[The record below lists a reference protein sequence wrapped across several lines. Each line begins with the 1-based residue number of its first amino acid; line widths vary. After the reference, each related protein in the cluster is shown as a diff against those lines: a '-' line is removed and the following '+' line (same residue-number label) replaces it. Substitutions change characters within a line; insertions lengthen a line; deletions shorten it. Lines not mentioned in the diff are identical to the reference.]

1 MNKFLK
7 ISLFVLAAFAFIF
20 VAAGIT
26 LKLMFPPAKLRALL
40 MPRIEQAAGRPV
52 KVESFSLKVWTGLG
66 VQLKGIEL
74 ANAKDFDPKPMA
86 TIEAVT
92 LKVNLLALLKRQLA
106 VTSLV
111 VDRPSILIE
120 KSTKGVFNFGDL
132 VKAIPADSAKQAPPP
147 GSSPVSIAVQSF
159 RINDGSFVFAD
170 KQLNMQVEALGI
182 NQQLKLDAD
191 AKLENIHTTGTIKV
205 REVRASMPGV
215 SLSRIYANL
224 DHDISVNLSKA
235 VVTINHLT
243 VAPQGIALTLVG
255 TVSGFD
261 SLPILDLAL
270 KTTAIDMKQIFAA
283 IPPEFRAQAKDVQ
296 ATGKVEL
303 GLKITGQIDPQDP
316 KSLPKVGGMVGLRNI
331 GVKYAML
338 PKSISD
344 VNGDITF
351 TEKDLNI
358 KKISA
363 KLGTAG
369 FEMSCLVRNFEDPY
383 IKAAFKGNFDLGEVK
398 EYVPLEEGMTLAG
411 KIKADFKLDGKA
423 SNINTFNM
431 DGRVDIEKISLA
443 TKALMKPV
451 TDLSGTI
458 QLTKN
463 LINVPD
469 LSCRIGRSSLSFTA
483 QVKNFLSLAPGL
495 PAQPGQPAIALPK
508 QGKAVI
514 TFALNSPLLDLDE
527 MLPPLPSARAT
538 TDKKAPVQTPPELP
552 PLPDF
557 LMDGKVRVAKIKFL
571 KIDFDNLTGNLTM
584 DNRKLNLDGQ
594 VGVYSGRVLGSLWSD
609 LNDLTRI
616 EYKLKAQASQLE
628 ANDFL
633 SALTPFKDRM
643 FTKLDINGEFS
654 GLAPDTVLIK
664 KTLKGSGNAKTGD
677 GKIVNWDLLGKVFE
691 YTKLTSDRDLTFKSL
706 SMGFRILNERLYLD
720 DLKMDSRFGD
730 VNLTGSSGFDGT
742 LDYRVSIKLTKEES
756 DKLRA
761 KSSATNLFSD
771 KDGRMVLDLLVK
783 GPAQKPSIGWDTQM
797 AQARLK
803 GKAQEELDKAK
814 AQAQAEADKLKQQAQ
829 AEADKAKKAAEDK
842 ARKEAEELKKKAGEK
857 LKGIFGGG

>member
-7 ISLFVLAAFAFIF
+7 ISLIVLAVFVLIF

-40 MPRIEQAAGRPV
+40 MPKIEEVVGRPV

-74 ANAKDFDPKPMA
+74 ANAKDFDPQPMA
-86 TIEAVT
+86 TIEAIT

-106 VTSLV
+106 VTSLSI
-111 VDRPSILIE
+111 DKPSILIE
-120 KSTKGVFNFGDL
+120 KSSKGAFNFDDL
-132 VKAIPADSAKQAPPP
+132 IKPVPAGQAQQAPPP

-159 RINDGSFVFAD
+159 TINDGHFAFSD
-170 KQLNMQVEALGI
+170 KQLKMQVEALGI
-182 NQQLKLDAD
+182 NEKLSLDAD
-191 AKLENIHTTGTIKV
+191 AKLENIRTTGWIKV
-205 REVRASMPGV
+205 KEIRTSMPGI
-215 SLSRIYANL
+215 SLSNIYVNV
-224 DHDISVNLSKA
+224 DHDISVNLPKA
-235 VVTINHLT
+235 VVTINHVT
-243 VAPQGIALTLVG
+243 VAPQGIALTMAG
-255 TVSGFD
+255 TVSDFD
-261 SLPILDLAL
+261 SLPVLDLAL
-270 KTTAIDMKQIFAA
+270 KTTAIDMKQIFAVL
-283 IPPEFRAQAKDVQ
+283 PPEIKAQAKDVE
-296 ATGKVEL
+296 ATGKIEL
-303 GLKITGQIDPQDP
+303 GLKITGQIDPKDP
-316 KSLPKVGGMVGLRNI
+316 KSLPKVDGMVGLRNI

-338 PKSISD
+338 PKAISD

-351 TEKDLNI
+351 SEKDLDI

-369 FEMSCLVRNFEDPY
+369 FEMSCLVKNFEDPY

-411 KIKADFKLDGKA
+411 KIKADFKVDGKV
-423 SNINTFNM
+423 SNVNSFNM

-451 TDLSGTI
+451 TNLSGTI

-469 LSCRIGRSSLSFTA
+469 ISCQIGRSSMSFTA
-483 QVKNFLSLAPGL
+483 QVKNFLSLAPEM
-495 PAQPGQPAIALPK
+495 PAQPGQPAIVLPK

-527 MLPPLPSARAT
+527 MLPPLPKPGEAAAG
-538 TDKKAPVQTPPELP
+538 KGQVQPAPMPVMP

-557 LMDGKVRVAKIKFL
+557 LMDGKVRIAKIKFL
-571 KIDFDNLTGNLTM
+571 KVDYDNLAGNLTM
-584 DNRKLNLDGQ
+584 KDRKLNLDGQ
-594 VGVYSGRVLGSLWSD
+594 VGVYSGKVLGSLWSD
-609 LNDLTRI
+609 LNDLTKI

-643 FTKLDINGEFS
+643 FTKLDLDGEFS
-654 GLAPDTVLIK
+654 GLAPDTILIK
-664 KTLKGSGNAKTGD
+664 KSLKGSGKARTGE
-677 GKIVNWDLLGKVFE
+677 GKIVNWELLGKVFE
-691 YTKLTSDRDLTFKSL
+691 YTKLTSDRDLTYKSL

-720 DLKMDSRFGD
+720 DLQMDSRFGD
-730 VNLTGSSGFDGT
+730 VNLSGSSGFDGT
-742 LDYRVSIKLTKEES
+742 LDYRVSIKLTKDES

-761 KSSATNLFSD
+761 KSSATNLFTD
-771 KDGRMVLDLLVK
+771 KDGRMVLDILVK

-814 AQAQAEADKLKQQAQ
+814 KEAEAKAQAEADKV
-829 AEADKAKKAAEDK
+829 KKAAEEK
-842 ARKEAEELKKKAGEK
+842 AKKEAEELKKKAGDK
-857 LKGIFGGG
+857 LKGLFGGH

>member
-1 MNKFLK
+1 MPKYLK
-7 ISLFVLAAFAFIF
+7 IPLIILAVVVFIF

-40 MPRIEQAAGRPV
+40 MPKIEEAVGRPV

-74 ANAKDFDPKPMA
+74 ANAKNFDSQPMA

-106 VTSLV
+106 VTSLSI
-111 VDRPSILIE
+111 DKPSILIQ
-120 KSTKGVFNFGDL
+120 KSVKGAFNFDDL
-132 VKAIPADSAKQAPPP
+132 IKVLPADSAKKQPPP

-159 RINDGSFVFAD
+159 RINDGSFVFED
-170 KQLNMQVEALGI
+170 RQLNMRAEVLGI
-182 NQQLKLDAD
+182 NEQLKLDAD
-191 AKLENIHTTGTIKV
+191 AKLENIRTTGWIKV
-205 REVRASMPGV
+205 KEIRTSIPGV
-215 SLSRIYANL
+215 NLSGIYVNV
-224 DHDISVNLSKA
+224 DHDISINLPAA

-243 VAPQGIALTLVG
+243 VAPQGIALTLAG
-255 TVSGFD
+255 TVSDFD
-261 SLPILDLAL
+261 SLPVLDLAL

-283 IPPEFRAQAKDVQ
+283 IPPEFKAQAKDVQ
-296 ATGKVEL
+296 ATGKIEL
-303 GLKITGQIDPQDP
+303 GLKITGQIDPKDP
-316 KSLPKVGGMVGLRNI
+316 KSMPKVDGMVGLRNI

-344 VNGDITF
+344 VNGDIF
-351 TEKDLNI
+351 FSEKDLDI
-358 KKISA
+358 KKIAA

-369 FEMSCLVRNFEDPY
+369 FEMSCLVKNFEDPY

-411 KIKADFKLDGKA
+411 KIKADFKVDGKVN
-423 SNINTFNM
+423 NINTFNM
-431 DGRVDIEKISLA
+431 DGRVDIEKIALA

-469 LSCRIGRSSLSFTA
+469 ISCRIGRSSMSLTA
-483 QVKNFLSLAPGL
+483 QVKNFLSLAPEI
-495 PAQPGQPAIALPK
+495 PVQPGQPAIALPK

-527 MLPPLPSARAT
+527 MLPPLPKPGEAA
-538 TDKKAPVQTPPELP
+538 DAKGQTPAAPMPVLP
-552 PLPDF
+552 PLPNF
-557 LMDGKVRVAKIKFL
+557 LMDGKVRIAKIKFL
-571 KIDFDNLTGNLTM
+571 KIDYDNLTGNLTM

-594 VGVYSGRVLGSLWSD
+594 VGVYSGKVLGSLWSD
-609 LNDLTRI
+609 LNDLTKI
-616 EYKLKAQASQLE
+616 EYKLKTQASQLE

-643 FTKLDINGEFS
+643 FTKLDLDGEFS

-664 KTLKGSGNAKTGD
+664 KSLKGSGKAKTGD

-691 YTKLTSDRDLTFKSL
+691 YTKLTNDRDLTFKSL

-742 LDYRVSIKLTKEES
+742 LDYRVSIKLTKDES

-761 KSSATNLFSD
+761 KSSSSAVNLFSD

-783 GPAQKPSIGWDTQM
+783 GPAQKPSISWDTQM

-803 GKAQEELDKAK
+803 GKAQEEIDKAK
-814 AQAQAEADKLKQQAQ
+814 TEAEAKAK
-829 AEADKAKKAAEDK
+829 AEADKAKKAAEEK
-842 ARKEAEELKKKAGEK
+842 AKKEADELKKKAGDK
-857 LKGIFGGG
+857 LKNLFGGH